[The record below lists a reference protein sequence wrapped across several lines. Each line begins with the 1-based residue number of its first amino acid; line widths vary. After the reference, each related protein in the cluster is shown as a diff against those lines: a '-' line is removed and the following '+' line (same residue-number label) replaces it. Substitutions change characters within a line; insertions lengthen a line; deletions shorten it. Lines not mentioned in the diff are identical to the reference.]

1 MKEDAVMNT
10 IHEIFLKKNNFNK
23 LLYTAEREKSEI
35 KKENSDYL

>member
-10 IHEIFLKKNNFNK
+10 IHEIFKKINFNK

-35 KKENSDYL
+35 KKENSD